1 VTIASRPETIAQLLR
16 EAGERFDDLE
26 NSDPGPLL
34 ERIGDARVVLL
45 GEATHGTSEFYRM
58 RARITRELITRR
70 GFTHVA
76 VEADWPDAG
85 WIDRYVRHGSTAPTS
100 GTPFTRFPTW
110 MWRNRE
116 VLEFVEWLREHNA
129 QVPDPAVRTGF
140 YGLDLYSLYGSISA
154 VLGYLDEVDP
164 GAARIARSRYAC
176 LTPWAGNPAAY
187 GHAAV
192 TERYRSCEGEVVAML
207 LDLLDRRMDYAR
219 RDGERFLE
227 AIQNARLVANA
238 ERYYR
243 AMYYGSVASWNLRD
257 QHMFDTLSM
266 LLSVGGPAAKVVV
279 WEHNSHIGDAAAT
292 EMGTRGEYNVGGL
305 CRQALGGAAYLVG
318 FGTDHGTV
326 AAASDWD
333 LPMQVMSVRPALPD
347 SYEFLCHR
355 ADVPA
360 FRLALR
366 EPARP
371 EIREELGPARLE
383 RPIGVV
389 YRPDTERQSHYFYA
403 SLPDQFDEYIWLD
416 ETAAVTPLGAPPAE
430 GVPDTYPFG
439 L

>member
-1 VTIASRPETIAQLLR
+1 MR
-16 EAGERFDDLE
+16 EVVEPFDDIE
-26 NSDPGPLL
+26 NGELGPLL

-58 RARITRELITRR
+58 RARVTRELILHR

-85 WIDRYVRHGSTAPTS
+85 WIDRYVRHAAAPPSS

-116 VLEFVEWLREHNA
+116 VHDFVEWLREHNA
-129 QVPDPAVRTGF
+129 GVAEPAARTGF
-140 YGLDLYSLYGSISA
+140 YGLDLYSLYGSIAA

-164 GAARIARSRYAC
+164 GAARVARSRYAC
-176 LTPWAGNPAAY
+176 LTPWARDPAAY

-207 LDLLDRRMDYAR
+207 LDLLDRRMEYAR
-219 RDGERFLE
+219 LDGERFLE

-243 AMYYGSVASWNLRD
+243 AMYYGAVASWNLRD
-257 QHMFDTLSM
+257 QHMYDTLAM
-266 LLSVGGPAAKVVV
+266 LLSVGGPAAKAVV

-292 EMGTRGEYNVGGL
+292 EMGTRGEHNVGRL
-305 CRQALGGAAYLVG
+305 CRQALGSATCLIG

-333 LPMQVMSVRPALPD
+333 GPMEVKSVRPALPD
-347 SYEFLCHR
+347 SYESLCHLSE
-355 ADVPA
+355 VPA
-360 FRLALR
+360 FLLALR
-366 EPARP
+366 QPVRP
-371 EIREELGPARLE
+371 EVREELAPARLE
-383 RPIGVV
+383 RAIGVI
-389 YRPDTERQSHYFYA
+389 YRPESERQSHYFYA

-416 ETAAVTPLGAPPAE
+416 RTTAVTPLSAPPPA